1 MNSLDGSN
9 SLILNIIMKYM
20 KIFKTAWTLLLILL
34 VQTYTNAVKLWTPKW
49 SYYNNPDY
57 PTGSE
62 IVEWNRSI
70 FSIISFINKYL
81 WFAIWFFCF
90 LFMVWN
96 WYQLIMAR
104 WDEKQTKSAT
114 KSLLWSLIWIMIC
127 LLAYIIV
134 NIAVK
139 LFA

>member
-1 MNSLDGSN
+1 
-9 SLILNIIMKYM
+9 MKKF
-20 KIFKTAWTLLLILL
+20 KIAWTILITLLIQSFVGAL
-34 VQTYTNAVKLWTPKW
+34 TIWTPRW
-49 SYYNNPDY
+49 SYYNSPDY
-57 PTGSE
+57 PPGSDM
-62 IVEWNRSI
+62 VEWNRSI
-70 FSIISFINKYL
+70 FNIIMFVNKFL

-96 WYQLIMAR
+96 WYQLITAR

-114 KSLLWSLIWIMIC
+114 KSLIWSAIWIFVC

>member
-1 MNSLDGSN
+1 MDGSN
-9 SLILNIIMKYM
+9 RLILNTIMKYM
-20 KIFKTAWTLLLILL
+20 KNFKIAWTFLLILL

-57 PTGSE
+57 PKGSE

-70 FSIISFINKYL
+70 FSIISFVNKYL